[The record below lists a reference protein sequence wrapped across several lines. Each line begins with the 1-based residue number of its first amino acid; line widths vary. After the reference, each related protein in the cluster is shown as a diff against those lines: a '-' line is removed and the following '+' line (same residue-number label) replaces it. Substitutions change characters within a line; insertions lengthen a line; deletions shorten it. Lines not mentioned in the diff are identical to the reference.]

1 MTNRILHIELED
13 HSLVPAQA
21 EVHVT
26 VVPEHIDARTELRG
40 RLMGPRCRF
49 ATTIEVAYHLRPL
62 ASANELVGKV
72 IIPEASLW
80 EPESPHLY
88 VGPIELWQDGVRC
101 DVAQVRHGL
110 RHVAVGPNGLRLNG
124 RLLHLSGQQVS
135 SLNET
140 EALSLRQAGHDL
152 LRAPVSEESRHV
164 WDVADQMGFFVLG
177 TIDERTSPALMATL
191 ARHASCLGWLLLGE
205 KVPAELASAPL
216 LGVRAGT
223 APPAEANFV
232 AVPSGEALPIEGS
245 QPVLLMG
252 SRAVEPREG
261 AAAVLGTVEQ

>member
-1 MTNRILHIELED
+1 MSNRILHIELED

-26 VVPEHIDARTELRG
+26 VVPEHIDARTEVRG

-49 ATTIEVAYHLRPL
+49 ATTIEVAYHVRPL
-62 ASANELVGKV
+62 ASANALVGKV

-88 VGPIELWQDGVRC
+88 AGPIELWQDGVRC
-101 DVAQVRHGL
+101 DIVQVRHGL

-124 RLLHLSGQQVS
+124 RLLRLSGLKVS
-135 SLNET
+135 SLNEA
-140 EALSLRQAGHDL
+140 EALALRQGGRNL
-152 LRAPVSEESRHV
+152 LLAPVSEESGPI

-177 TIDERTSPALMATL
+177 KIDERSNSALTATL
-191 ARHASCLGWLLLGE
+191 ARHPSCLGWLLLGE

-223 APPAEANFV
+223 TPPAEANFV
-232 AVPSGEALPIEGS
+232 AVPAGEAPPAEKNL
-245 QPVLLMG
+245 PVLLLG
-252 SRAVEPREG
+252 RRIEEPPEG
-261 AAAVLGTVEQ
+261 AAVVLGTVEQ